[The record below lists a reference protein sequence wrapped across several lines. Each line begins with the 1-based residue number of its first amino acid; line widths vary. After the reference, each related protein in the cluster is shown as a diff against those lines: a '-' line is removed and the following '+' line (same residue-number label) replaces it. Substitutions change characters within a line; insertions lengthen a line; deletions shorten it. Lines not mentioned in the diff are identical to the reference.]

1 MTARQAHPHDPDPE
15 PPRRRACRRAV
26 LLVCSA
32 LWPLAPALAF
42 EQQLAE
48 PAMVVSVP
56 RLPQVALGQGRVSAD
71 GRARTWAGRNG
82 ALEVDIQATAAPA
95 AGSTRLCAGAFLRE
109 LVRRPGMPERD
120 SIYRAPLDVDN
131 FLVLYLLDDTGGR
144 RLHAHLL
151 AAVAG
156 SHCVDAHFSRPVGE
170 GEDVDEW
177 RQRFGGA
184 AIKAMAR

>member
-1 MTARQAHPHDPDPE
+1 MTARAARPH
-15 PPRRRACRRAV
+15 
-26 LLVCSA
+26 
-32 LWPLAPALAF
+32 APALDRPHGPAWGRAALIACVAALPLTPAVAF

-71 GRARTWAGRNG
+71 GQARTWAGRNG
-82 ALEVDIQATAAPA
+82 ALEVDIQANATPA

-156 SHCVDAHFSRPVGE
+156 SHCVDAHFSRPLGE

-184 AIKAMAR
+184 AIKAKAR